1 MRGQGEA
8 CGGGQPSLR
17 VEGGSGVRSEP
28 APDGV
33 RARGLQAVCRV
44 QEPAGQVP
52 GARTVAG
59 RAGAGGAHRR
69 WGGPSALPPS
79 RSPPGGLA
87 SLPKCI
93 RAHGG
98 RREPQG
104 VSLRPTAPQ
113 PPSTSTSHLSAP
125 WRPRSGSS
133 LTPSPRGDQPWLGQ
147 KGREGQGGW
156 MMARCP
162 GLGVFHSRPGPS
174 LRRPTRPADAG
185 LSLARAHGS
194 DFRVHRHALLFCP
207 TCEGSD
213 SVSALRAP

>member
-69 WGGPSALPPS
+69 WP
-79 RSPPGGLA
+79 
-87 SLPKCI
+87 
-93 RAHGG
+93 G
-98 RREPQG
+98 RR
-104 VSLRPTAPQ
+104 
-113 PPSTSTSHLSAP
+113 
-125 WRPRSGSS
+125 
-133 LTPSPRGDQPWLGQ
+133 RG
-147 KGREGQGGW
+147 R
-156 MMARCP
+156 A
-162 GLGVFHSRPGPS
+162 PS
-174 LRRPTRPADAG
+174 LRRPLCAAAFPESPRRPCLLTQVHPGPQRAEGSPGGQPAAHG
-185 LSLARAHGS
+185 PPTPEHIHVPPVRSLAPSFWKLPDAFSPWG
-194 DFRVHRHALLFCP
+194 
-207 TCEGSD
+207 
-213 SVSALRAP
+213 SALAGTEGP